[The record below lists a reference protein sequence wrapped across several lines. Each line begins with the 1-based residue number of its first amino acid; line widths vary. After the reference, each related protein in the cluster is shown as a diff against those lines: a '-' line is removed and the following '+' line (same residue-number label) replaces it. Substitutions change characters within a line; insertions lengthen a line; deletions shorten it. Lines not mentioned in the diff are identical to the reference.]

1 MKGYQKGLWR
11 VPGLKE
17 LRKKNESEGQKKA
30 KTSGE
35 RRPMAGA
42 AMLAHFKELEGEFRR
57 LPLKE
62 LCQDFGEGTFRC
74 LLLRLHW

>member
-42 AMLAHFKELEGEFRR
+42 AMLAHFKELGVWLDVESLESPQSGV
-57 LPLKE
+57 
-62 LCQDFGEGTFRC
+62 
-74 LLLRLHW
+74 LRTYLAVSGKKL